1 MNKNILIYSDIRN
14 YQHINYKFKEDNDI
28 IYANKSNINEQLN
41 MILNNNKINNYNILW
56 EEEISKS
63 EDLKLFF

>member
-1 MNKNILIYSDIRN
+1 
-14 YQHINYKFKEDNDI
+14 
-28 IYANKSNINEQLN
+28 